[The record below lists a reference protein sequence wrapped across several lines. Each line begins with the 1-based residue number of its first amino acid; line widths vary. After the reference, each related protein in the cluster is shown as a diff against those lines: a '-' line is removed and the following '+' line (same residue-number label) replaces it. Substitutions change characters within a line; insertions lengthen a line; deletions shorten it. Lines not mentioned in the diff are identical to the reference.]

1 MTTRL
6 RSYLESVWSSLTKA
20 AKIDYLTTGQFGVT
34 ISKIKVHGTVS
45 LGDYA
50 TTVNFA
56 TTILKFEILLNMFL
70 TVTTRLR
77 SDLKRLYRN
86 LRI

>member
-6 RSYLESVWSSLTKA
+6 RSYLESICSSLTKA
-20 AKIDYLTTGQFGVT
+20 AKIDYLTTGQFGAT
-34 ISKIKVHGTVS
+34 ISKIKVPGTVS

-56 TTILKFEILLNMFL
+56 TTISKFEILLNMFL

-77 SDLKRLYRN
+77 SDLKRLYPN